1 MFRQSVM
8 AAAPVDPRLKGLSP
22 QATVNV
28 DAAKNFLQQRQASA
42 AERELRIAL
51 AAAPNHAEVLRL
63 LGMALRLQNRN
74 DEALQIMRRA
84 VAQRPA
90 DALVQNGLGTALDA
104 CGERDAAI
112 AAFRR
117 ACELAPQSAPLWSN
131 FGKTLS
137 DQAMFDEAV
146 PTLERAVALGAG
158 DVATLRLAYALRV
171 LGRTDEAVKIYR
183 GLIAV
188 KPNDGEAWLGLSN
201 LKTRQFSEDD
211 VAALETVWRG
221 NVGTTDD
228 RISIGFSLARALD
241 DHARYTESM
250 TVLSEAN
257 ALTRSIRPWDAA
269 HFSRHVDALLNTFD
283 VALHGAANDQGSNV
297 VFIVSMPRAG
307 SSLTE
312 QILAS
317 HPQVD
322 AAGELMDLSGVL
334 QDESRRRNIAF
345 PHWVPMATPADW
357 QRMGADYLRRTK
369 RWQQRGIL
377 FTDKLP
383 DNWLRIGAAM
393 AMLPGARVVDC
404 RRDAVE
410 TCFSCY
416 RTLFNEGTQAFT
428 YDIADLAAYYRDYAR
443 TTDHWR
449 RLFEA
454 RWRSQRYEAL
464 VADSSS
470 QIRELLAFCGLPYDA
485 ACERYYDTDRSVR
498 TASASQVREP
508 IMRDTARA
516 SKYGALLDPLRDA
529 LKSAS

>member
-1 MFRQSVM
+1 M
-8 AAAPVDPRLKGLSP
+8 ADASVDPRLKGLSLP
-22 QATVNV
+22 ASARV
-28 DAAKNFLQQRQASA
+28 DAAKSLLQQRQASA
-42 AERELRIAL
+42 AERELRMAL
-51 AAAPNHAEVLRL
+51 TVAPNHAEVLRL

-74 DEALQIMRRA
+74 DEALQIMQRA

-90 DALVQNGLGTALDA
+90 DPLVQNGLGTALDA
-104 CGERDAAI
+104 CGDRDAAI
-112 AAFRR
+112 VAFRR

-137 DQAMFDEAV
+137 DHGLFDEAL

-158 DVATLRLAYALRV
+158 DSATLRLAYALRV
-171 LGRTDEAVKIYR
+171 LGRTDEAVRIYR
-183 GLIAV
+183 DLIAIN
-188 KPNDGEAWLGLSN
+188 PSYGQAWLGLSN
-201 LKTRQFSEDD
+201 LKTRQFSDD
-211 VAALETVWRG
+211 DLAALETIWRENEG
-221 NVGTTDD
+221 VTDD

-241 DHARYTESM
+241 DHARYAESLA
-250 TVLSEAN
+250 VLNEAN
-257 ALTRSIRPWDAA
+257 TLTRSIRPWDAA
-269 HFSRHVDALLNTFD
+269 HFSRHVDALLHAFD
-283 VALHGAANDQGSNV
+283 NVRQGAMEDQGGNV

-322 AAGELMDLSGVL
+322 GAGELMDLSGVL

-345 PHWVPMATPADW
+345 PHWAPMATPADW
-357 QRMGADYLRRTK
+357 QRMGRDYLRRTK
-369 RWQQRGIL
+369 RWQQRGVL

-393 AMLPGARVVDC
+393 AMLPGARVVEC

-428 YDIADLAAYYRDYAR
+428 YDIADLATYYRDYACM
-443 TTDHWR
+443 TDHWR
-449 RLFEA
+449 TLFGA
-454 RWRSQRYEAL
+454 RWRRQHYEAL
-464 VADSSS
+464 VADP
-470 QIRELLAFCGLPYDA
+470 QTEIRELLAFCGLPYDA

-508 IMRDTARA
+508 LMSDTARA
-516 SKYGALLDPLRDA
+516 PKYGALLDPLRDA

>member
-1 MFRQSVM
+1 MM
-8 AAAPVDPRLKGLSP
+8 AAASVDPRLKGLSP
-22 QATVNV
+22 LASAHV

-42 AERELRIAL
+42 AERELRLAL
-51 AAAPNHAEVLRL
+51 TVAANHAEVLRL

-90 DALVQNGLGTALDA
+90 DPLVQNGLGTALDA
-104 CGERDAAI
+104 CGDRDAAI
-112 AAFRR
+112 VAFRR

-137 DQAMFDEAV
+137 DHGLFDEAV

-158 DVATLRLAYALRV
+158 DSATLRLAYALRV

-183 GLIAV
+183 DLIAIN
-188 KPNDGEAWLGLSN
+188 PTDGQAWLGLSN
-201 LKTRQFSEDD
+201 LKTRQFSDDD
-211 VAALETVWRG
+211 VAALETIWRNNEG
-221 NVGTTDD
+221 VIDD
-228 RISIGFSLARALD
+228 RISIGFSLARAFD
-241 DHARYTESM
+241 DHARYAESM
-250 TVLSEAN
+250 AVLNEAN

-269 HFSRHVDALLNTFD
+269 HFSRHVDTLLQAFD
-283 VALHGAANDQGSNV
+283 KPLRGAANNQGGNV
-297 VFIVSMPRAG
+297 VFIVSMPRSG
-307 SSLTE
+307 SSLAE

-317 HPQVD
+317 HPNVD
-322 AAGELMDLSGVL
+322 AAGELMELSGVL
-334 QDESRRRNIAF
+334 QEESRRRNIAF
-345 PHWVPMATPADW
+345 PHWVAMATPADW
-357 QRMGADYLRRTK
+357 QRMGRDYLRRTK
-369 RWQQRGIL
+369 RWQHRGIL

-428 YDIADLAAYYRDYAR
+428 YDIADLAAYYRDYMR

-449 RLFEA
+449 RLFRA
-454 RWRSQRYEAL
+454 RWRSQSYEEL
-464 VADSSS
+464 VADSPL

-508 IMRDTARA
+508 LMSDTARA
-516 SKYGALLDPLRDA
+516 PKYGALLDPLRDA
-529 LKSAS
+529 LKSAALKLES